1 MFPPEISICFSFAF
15 LRGIEVGVFYN
26 VNREIDH
33 GRKNVADPVSEAI
46 HARLESL
53 TSPTCGPMKAGS
65 TWPSCSTCSTA
76 KSSAG
81 RSSRA

>member
-33 GRKNVADPVSEAI
+33 GRKNVAEVPSVFRLPKGGF
-46 HARLESL
+46 HA
-53 TSPTCGPMKAGS
+53 TSFS
-65 TWPSCSTCSTA
+65 
-76 KSSAG
+76 
-81 RSSRA
+81 